1 MRKALLRS
9 AVVLLA
15 TLHTAAAQS
24 VPANAPYR
32 DARLPVD
39 ARVRDLVARMT
50 PDEKF
55 WQLYLSPGDRDNPAH
70 DYSHGAFGLQITLG
84 SSPIP
89 NGTSAAR
96 YHTSRINAIQHYFV
110 DSTRLGIPV
119 LPVEEAVHGLARE
132 GATTF
137 PQAIALAATW
147 DTAMMSRVS
156 RAIAAEARSRGVRD
170 VLSPVI
176 NIANDVRWGRVEETY
191 GEDPFLTSL
200 MGRSFVEAFERIGI
214 VTTPKHF
221 IECWRR
227 RS

>member
-96 YHTSRINAIQHYFV
+96 YHTSRINAIQHV
-110 DSTRLGIPV
+110 
-119 LPVEEAVHGLARE
+119 VHAHCTSGGGDGKGQHTVARNQ
-132 GATTF
+132 T
-137 PQAIALAATW
+137 
-147 DTAMMSRVS
+147 SRVVGHG
-156 RAIAAEARSRGVRD
+156 RHVAPAA
-170 VLSPVI
+170 
-176 NIANDVRWGRVEETY
+176 
-191 GEDPFLTSL
+191 
-200 MGRSFVEAFERIGI
+200 
-214 VTTPKHF
+214 
-221 IECWRR
+221 
-227 RS
+227 